1 MQSAWRVPDHKFN
14 EVESALRKARV
25 RSYGG
30 SNSTTPTG
38 SLAPTPVGTPSAAA
52 AAHTPD
58 VVPSAQ
64 PATSPPSAG
73 SQKSVSMLKVDDVTL
88 GLADHTPTTAR
99 AIADFNSPLPKHDPP
114 TTMADHTPTTARA
127 IAGLNS
133 PLPNHGPPTT
143 TSTTRLGAPAVVAL
157 VRIRSAQQTHDAA
170 AGPRA
175 PSRVRCPRDGVDA
188 SSAAG
193 ALQA

>member
-99 AIADFNSPLPKHDPP
+99 AIA
-114 TTMADHTPTTARA
+114 
-127 IAGLNS
+127 GLNS
-133 PLPNHGPPTT
+133 PLPKDGPPTT

-175 PSRVRCPRDGVDA
+175 PSRVRCLRDGVDA